1 MRTEVGP
8 DALASFHPT
17 LATWFR
23 ATLGAPTAPQ
33 RRGWPAIAAGGH
45 VLIAAPTGTGKTLA
59 AFCIALDGLLRQG
72 AELEDATTVVYVSP
86 LKALSNDV
94 QKNLHGPLAALR
106 ELDPSL
112 PEVRV
117 LVRTGDTPAHE
128 RARMTRRP
136 PHVVVTTPES
146 LYLLLTSLGGR
157 AILRTVR
164 TVIVDEIHAVL
175 GSKRGAHLAL
185 SLERLSHL
193 ARGERGPDAEVQRI
207 GLSATQKPLA
217 DVGRFLV
224 GQDRTCTLIDAGHLR
239 HLDLDLLPP
248 DAPLE
253 AVCSTDTWNEIYA
266 RIAGLV
272 AEHRTTLVFVPTR
285 KLAERAGARLGE
297 LLGKDVVRSHH
308 GSLSKERR
316 LEAEQRLKAGDL
328 RALVAT
334 GSLELGIDIGEVDL
348 VVQIGVPPSIATF
361 LQRAGRAG
369 HGPSRVPKA
378 RLAPLTTDE
387 LVAAMALLRAVDA
400 GELDR
405 TPQPDAPRDVLAQ
418 QIVAASVHDAWDEA
432 DLFALCRRAWPYRAL
447 DTERFESV
455 LTLLTRSD
463 PRRALLHRD
472 QVNRT
477 VRATKRARLV
487 ALASAGV
494 IPDRGEYRVVL
505 DPEGLHIGS
514 VDEDFAIEATVGD
527 VFQLGNASWRVLKI
541 AQGTLRVADAGGVP
555 PSLPFWFGEA
565 PARTRELSAAIDRTR
580 AGMSQPASG
589 HPEPGERA
597 FDPAANAQI
606 RAYLEAGR
614 HALGAMPS
622 RTCVVLER
630 FFDDS
635 GGTQLVMHAPFGAR
649 INRALG
655 LALRKRFCRSFGF
668 ELQAAA
674 DEDSILLSLGPMH
687 AFELEE
693 VFTYLHP
700 DTAEGVLVQA
710 LLAAPMFEARWRW
723 NATTS
728 LLVERGSGGKKV
740 PTPLQRIRAQDLL
753 AQAFPQVLACGENL
767 PPGDLPVPFDHPLV
781 AQTIDDCLHEAM
793 DVDGFLGVLRGF
805 RDGSIEKRTVDRS
818 SPSPFAE
825 AILAARPYA
834 FLDDAPLEERRS
846 RLVAPRPWDQD
857 LEATV
862 DLDPEAVAQVR
873 AEAWPQ
879 PENPEEL
886 HEALCWMGFIT
897 ENEVREA
904 DLDQHLATLREA
916 GRVVLREER
925 CYAIEVADLDAK
937 AIARGRLEAL
947 GPIADGDLRAFPD
960 AVMRALEADGA
971 VLRVRLAGRSG
982 WCERRLLARIRRLQI
997 ERRRVGV
1004 QPVSIDAYLGFLAR
1018 WQRTAPGQQAEG
1030 IDGLRDVLLQL
1041 QGVEATALDWDRSL
1055 LPARVRDYK
1064 RTWLAELTM
1073 RGELAFGRL
1082 WGEGTV
1088 TPKRI
1093 PVALVPRT
1101 ALPFWAGLA
1110 GGAPAPTSGDAEALL
1125 AILTARGACFAA
1137 DLQTEARLLP
1147 HQLER
1152 ALADLLA
1159 QGAITCDSF
1168 DALRM
1173 LLVPASK
1180 RRMPLPLPGRFARL
1194 RAEARPTETRTAEA
1208 RTAEPDQA
1216 SVEQLATHL
1225 LRRWGVVTRRVLDA
1239 EPAPFSWRTLLR
1251 ALRLLELR
1259 GDVRGGRFVA
1269 GLAGEQFATAAAVTM
1284 LRAEREATRPDV
1296 TGLAARDPVA
1306 VAAAAVIA
1314 ATRPSA
1320 PAHPPVAISR

>member
-1 MRTEVGP
+1 MRTEIAP
-8 DALASFHPT
+8 DALASFHPA

-23 ATLGAPTAPQ
+23 ATLGEPTAPQ

-72 AELEDATTVVYVSP
+72 AALEDATTVLYVSP

-112 PEVRV
+112 PEIRV

-128 RARMTRRP
+128 RARMTKRP

-157 AILRTVR
+157 SILRTVR

-193 ARGERGPDAEVQRI
+193 AGDVQRI

-239 HLDLDLLPP
+239 HLDLDLLLP

-266 RIAGLV
+266 RIAALV
-272 AEHRTTLVFVPTR
+272 ADHRTTLVFVPTR

-297 LLGKDVVRSHH
+297 LLGKDLVRSHH

-334 GSLELGIDIGEVDL
+334 GSLELGIDIGDVDL

-369 HGPSRVPKA
+369 HGPNRVPKA

-400 GELDR
+400 GEFDR
-405 TPQPDAPRDVLAQ
+405 TPQPDAPRVVLAPQ
-418 QIVAASVHDAWDEA
+418 VVAACVHDTWNET
-432 DLFALCRRAWPYRAL
+432 DLLALCRRAWPYRVL
-447 DTERFESV
+447 DAERFESV
-455 LTLLTRSD
+455 LALLTRSD

-472 QVNRT
+472 QVNGT
-477 VRATKRARLV
+477 VHATKRARLV

-527 VFQLGNASWRVLKI
+527 VFQLGNASWRVLKV

-580 AGMSQPASG
+580 ASMSQPARDE
-589 HPEPGERA
+589 PVPGERA
-597 FDPAANAQI
+597 FDAAADAQA
-606 RAYLEAGR
+606 RAYLQAGR
-614 HALGAMPS
+614 DALGAMPS

-635 GGTQLVMHAPFGAR
+635 GGTQLVLHAPFGAR

-700 DTAEGVLVQA
+700 DTAENVLVQA

-728 LLVERGSGGKKV
+728 LVVERGSGGKKV

-767 PPGDLPVPFDHPLV
+767 PPGDLPVPFEHPLV
-781 AQTIDDCLHEAM
+781 AQTIHDCLHEAM
-793 DVDGFLGVLRGF
+793 DVDGFLDVLRGF
-805 RDGSIEKRTVDRS
+805 RDGSIEKHTVDRS
-818 SPSPFAE
+818 SPSPFAD

-857 LEATV
+857 LEASV
-862 DLDPEAVAQVR
+862 DLDPAAVAQVC

-886 HEALCWMGFIT
+886 HEALCWMGFLT
-897 ENEVREA
+897 EGEAREGG
-904 DLDQHLATLREA
+904 LEEHLATLRGA
-916 GRVVLREER
+916 GRVVLRGER
-925 CYAIEVADLDAK
+925 CCAVEVADLDEK

-947 GPIADGDLRAFPD
+947 GPLADGDARAFPD

-971 VLRVRLAGRSG
+971 VLRVRLGGRSG

-1018 WQRTAPGQQAEG
+1018 WQRTAPGHQAEG

-1082 WGEGTV
+1082 WGDGTV

-1110 GGAPAPTSGDAEALL
+1110 GQAPTPTSGDAEALL
-1125 AILTARGACFAA
+1125 AILTTRGASFAA
-1137 DLQTEARLLP
+1137 DLQAEARLLS

-1159 QGAITCDSF
+1159 QGAVTCDSF

-1194 RAEARPTETRTAEA
+1194 RTAAGPAEQDHDA
-1208 RTAEPDQA
+1208 
-1216 SVEQLATHL
+1216 VEQLAMHL

-1284 LRAEREATRPDV
+1284 LRAERGAARPDV
-1296 TGLAARDPVA
+1296 DGLAARDPL
-1306 VAAAAVIA
+1306 AAATAAVTA
-1314 ATRPSA
+1314 ATRQNA
-1320 PAHPPVAISR
+1320 PGAPPAAVPR

>member
-1 MRTEVGP
+1 MPPVVAA
-8 DALASFHPT
+8 DALAAFHPA
-17 LATWFR
+17 LAAWFR
-23 ATLGAPTAPQ
+23 DTLGAPTKPQ
-33 RRGWPAIAAGGH
+33 REGWPAIAAGGH

-59 AFCIALDGLLRQG
+59 AFCMALDGLLRQG
-72 AELEDATTVVYVSP
+72 EALPDATAVVYVSP

-106 ELDPSL
+106 ARDPSL
-112 PEVRV
+112 PDVRV
-117 LVRTGDTPAHE
+117 LVRTGDTPAHV
-128 RARMTRRP
+128 RTAMSKRP

-146 LYLLLTSLGGR
+146 LYLLLTSEGGR
-157 AILRTVR
+157 NMLRTVR

-185 SLERLSHL
+185 SLERLDHL
-193 ARGERGPDAEVQRI
+193 AGGVQRI

-224 GQDRTCTLIDAGHLR
+224 GEGRTCTLVDAGHLR
-239 HLDLDLLPP
+239 HLDLDLLLP
-248 DAPLE
+248 DAPLQ
-253 AVCSTDTWNEIYA
+253 AVCSTETWEEIYA
-266 RIAGLV
+266 RIADLV
-272 AEHRTTLVFVPTR
+272 QAHRTTLVFVPTR

-297 LLGKDVVRSHH
+297 RLGKDLVRSHH

-334 GSLELGIDIGEVDL
+334 GSLELGIDIGDVDL
-348 VVQIGVPPSIATF
+348 VVQIGVPASIATF
-361 LQRAGRAG
+361 LQRSGRAG
-369 HGPSRVPKA
+369 HGPARVPKA

-387 LVAAMALLRAVDA
+387 LVAAMALLRAIDA

-418 QIVAASVHDAWDEA
+418 HLVAACVAEAWSEDA
-432 DLFALCRRAWPYRAL
+432 LLALCRRAWPYRAL
-447 DTERFESV
+447 DAQRFGAV
-455 LTLLTRSD
+455 LAMLTRTD
-463 PRRALLHRD
+463 PRRALVHRD
-472 QVNRT
+472 RVNRT

-487 ALASAGV
+487 ALGSAGV

-505 DPEGLHIGS
+505 DPEGLHVGS
-514 VDEDFAIEATVGD
+514 VDEDFAIEASVGD
-527 VFQLGNASWRVLKI
+527 VFQLGNASWRVLRVSM
-541 AQGTLRVADAGGVP
+541 GTLRVADAGGVP
-555 PSLPFWFGEA
+555 PSLPFWVGEA
-565 PARTRELSAAIDRTR
+565 PARTRELSAAIDKTR
-580 AGMSQPASG
+580 AAL
-589 HPEPGERA
+589 GE
-597 FDPAANAQI
+597 PAAGDRGFDAAASEQA
-606 RAYLEAGR
+606 RAYLQAGR
-614 HALGAMPS
+614 DALGAMPS

-635 GGTQLVMHAPFGAR
+635 GGTQLVLHAPFGAR

-687 AFELEE
+687 AFELQE
-693 VFTYLHP
+693 VFGYLHP
-700 DTAEGVLVQA
+700 DTARNVLVQA

-728 LLVERGSGGKKV
+728 LMVERASGGKKL
-740 PTPLQRIRAQDLL
+740 PAPLQRVRAQNLL

-767 PPGDLPVPFDHPLV
+767 PPGDLPVPMDHPLV

-793 DVDGFLGVLRGF
+793 DVDGFLEVLRGF
-805 RDGSIEKRTVDRS
+805 RDGTIETRTADRS
-818 SPSPFAE
+818 APSPFAE

-857 LEATV
+857 LEASV
-862 DLDPEAVAQVR
+862 DLDPDAVAQVC

-879 PENPEEL
+879 PESAEEL
-886 HEALCWMGFIT
+886 HEALSWMGFVT
-897 ENEVREA
+897 DAEVVA
-904 DLDQHLATLREA
+904 HDLQAHIDALLAA
-916 GRVVLREER
+916 GRVVHRDER
-925 CYAIEVADLDAK
+925 WFAFETRDLDAK

-947 GPIADGDLRAFPD
+947 GPVADDDPRAFD
-960 AVMRALEADGA
+960 AGVMRSLEADGA
-971 VLRVRLAGRSG
+971 VLRVRLGGKPG

-1004 QPVSIDAYLGFLAR
+1004 QPVSIDEYLAFLAR
-1018 WQRTAPGQQAEG
+1018 WQRVTPEHRAEG
-1030 IDGLRDVLLQL
+1030 VDGLREVLAQL
-1041 QGVEATALDWDRSL
+1041 QGVEATALQWDREV

-1082 WGEGTV
+1082 WGDGTV

-1093 PVALVPRT
+1093 PVALVPR
-1101 ALPFWAGLA
+1101 ADLPFWAGLA
-1110 GGAPAPTSGDAEALL
+1110 AAAPPRTSGDATALVEIL
-1125 AILTARGACFAA
+1125 ARRGASFAA
-1137 DLQTEARLLP
+1137 DLQAEARLLP

-1159 QGAITCDSF
+1159 QGAVTCDSF

-1194 RAEARPTETRTAEA
+1194 RGDAAPK
-1208 RTAEPDQA
+1208 EPDHEA
-1216 SVEQLATHL
+1216 TDHEATEQLAAHL

-1251 ALRLLELR
+1251 ALRLMELR

-1269 GLAGEQFATAAAVTM
+1269 GVAGEQFASAAAVTM
-1284 LRAEREATRPDV
+1284 LRAVRGAGRPDFAD
-1296 TGLAARDPVA
+1296 LAPRDPLVVA
-1306 VAAAAVIA
+1306 TTALTARL
-1314 ATRPSA
+1314 TA
-1320 PAHPPVAISR
+1320 PTA